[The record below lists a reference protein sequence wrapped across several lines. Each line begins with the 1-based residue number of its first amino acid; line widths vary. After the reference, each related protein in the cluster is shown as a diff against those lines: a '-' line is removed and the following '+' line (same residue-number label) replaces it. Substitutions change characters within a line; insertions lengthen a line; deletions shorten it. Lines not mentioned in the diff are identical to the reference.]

1 MRDRRPARSSPSA
14 ASFRRNSDRRPPQG
28 GRPQLEE
35 ATKGLARFVASLSRT
50 QKTGL
55 GLVLLV
61 GSVGA
66 ARFGWGWWKSR
77 RRVSQ
82 VVLPEALTELVDAL
96 DAYVSAIQAGTVM
109 PSDVARAVAALDA
122 TLAAQASGDINVEVS
137 EDRMR
142 AIGALVRRLHESIYR
157 DVRRRSPGYGCSA
170 VNGCRPPLAS
180 RRAAP
185 GALRSSVR

>member
-1 MRDRRPARSSPSA
+1 M
-14 ASFRRNSDRRPPQG
+14 
-28 GRPQLEE
+28 
-35 ATKGLARFVASLSRT
+35 
-50 QKTGL
+50 
-55 GLVLLV
+55 LLV

-142 AIGALVRRLHESIYR
+142 AIGALVDDYTRAFIETYGGDLQATDAPPSTVVDLLSRLDARHRVLS
-157 DVRRRSPGYGCSA
+157 V
-170 VNGCRPPLAS
+170 
-180 RRAAP
+180 AA
-185 GALRSSVR
+185 